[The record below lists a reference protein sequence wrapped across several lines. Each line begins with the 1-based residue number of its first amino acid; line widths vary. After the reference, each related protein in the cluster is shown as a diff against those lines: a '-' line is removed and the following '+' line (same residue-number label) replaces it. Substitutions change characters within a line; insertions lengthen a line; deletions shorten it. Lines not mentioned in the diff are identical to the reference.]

1 MSCEASTAC
10 SLEEDVKI
18 AVVSPC
24 SAVIKAYVEG
34 GEVGRV

>member
-18 AVVSPC
+18 AVVS
-24 SAVIKAYVEG
+24 SHSTVIKGYVEG
-34 GEVGRV
+34 GEVGHV